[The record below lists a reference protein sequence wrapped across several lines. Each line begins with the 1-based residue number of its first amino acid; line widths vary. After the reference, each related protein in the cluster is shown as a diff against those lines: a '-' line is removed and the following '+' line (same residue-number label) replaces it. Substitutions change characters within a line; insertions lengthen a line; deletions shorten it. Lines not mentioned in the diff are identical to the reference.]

1 MISENLKERGSK
13 DEKIRWE
20 KFTGKSS

>member
-13 DEKIRWE
+13 DEKIRGE

>member
-13 DEKIRWE
+13 DEKIRGE
-20 KFTGKSS
+20 KFIGKSS